1 MVSNCL
7 ILNCGVKLWIRRTI
21 LIIICAKSNSYSP
34 DRRLSPFLHL
44 DSLFHLYNIS
54 VLKRIVALIAMCS
67 AGGSAKLGREII
79 AVESVGRIVGRIV
92 WKVCS
97 ENCIR
102 KCRENCSDNCRESL

>member
-1 MVSNCL
+1 M
-7 ILNCGVKLWIRRTI
+7 
-21 LIIICAKSNSYSP
+21 
-34 DRRLSPFLHL
+34 H
-44 DSLFHLYNIS
+44 
-54 VLKRIVALIAMCS
+54 ALIAMCS